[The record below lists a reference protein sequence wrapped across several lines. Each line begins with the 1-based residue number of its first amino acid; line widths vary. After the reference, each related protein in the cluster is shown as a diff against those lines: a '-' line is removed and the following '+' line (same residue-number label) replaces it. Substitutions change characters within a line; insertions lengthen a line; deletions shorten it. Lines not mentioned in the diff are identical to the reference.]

1 MNPNY
6 GQQKQGQYGQQTQYG
21 QQAPHGPYG
30 QKQPQGQYGQK
41 IPQRQPQNAKEVL
54 NPKRHI
60 PNFSVKADFVEL
72 ARGKGID
79 IKEYDTIIEAA
90 KRAYRESRNDS
101 QTISYKTGKEIKNI
115 LKGQWFV
122 FVSQTKKKYDFT
134 LSTIASSDFLAF
146 SIGETLFQVCRLRE

>member
-6 GQQKQGQYGQQTQYG
+6 GQQKQGQYGQQPQYG
-21 QQAPHGPYG
+21 QQAPHGPR
-30 QKQPQGQYGQK
+30 K
-41 IPQRQPQNAKEVL
+41 PQNVKEVL

-60 PNFSVKADFVEL
+60 PNFAVKADFVEL

>member
-6 GQQKQGQYGQQTQYG
+6 GKQNKGHFGHQTHGQYGQQPPQGGYN
-21 QQAPHGPYG
+21 
-30 QKQPQGQYGQK
+30 KQP
-41 IPQRQPQNAKEVL
+41 PQRQPQNTTEVL

-90 KRAYRESRNDS
+90 KRAYRESRNDT

-122 FVSQTKKKYDFT
+122 FVSETKKKFDFT
-134 LSTIASSDFLAF
+134 LSTIASSDFIAF